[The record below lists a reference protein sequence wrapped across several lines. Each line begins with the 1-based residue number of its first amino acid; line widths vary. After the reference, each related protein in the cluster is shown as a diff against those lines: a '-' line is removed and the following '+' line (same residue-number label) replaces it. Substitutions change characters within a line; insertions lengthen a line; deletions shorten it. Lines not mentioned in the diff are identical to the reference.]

1 MHPIDKTVVF
11 MLLFSI
17 GQWVPIKEGRWQ
29 DVKRTEKIIVTSLK
43 GGVGKSTVSTSV
55 AASMAEEGLRVLLAD
70 LDFRSRSLE
79 LMTGTCDKVIFN
91 LYDYMAGR
99 ADAER
104 TTVRIPVK
112 DGEIMFCP
120 APDEDVLGPENGPV
134 YEDIPGALKKL
145 TDESGADVVI
155 CDSGAES
162 FVPRMLAKEFATMA
176 IVVSGQSRTAIRA
189 AEITAQKLAAAREG
203 LDVRLVINDFDV
215 SLANLGVRAGLLQMI
230 DECSVRCVGVYP
242 HDEHLPSAQDRGVL
256 LPEGI
261 TSVAARNTAARILGD
276 SVPLFRGLGK
286 LRSKI
291 RL

>member
-1 MHPIDKTVVF
+1 M
-11 MLLFSI
+11 
-17 GQWVPIKEGRWQ
+17 
-29 DVKRTEKIIVTSLK
+29 KRTEKIIVTSLK
-43 GGVGKSTVSTSV
+43 GGVGKSTVSVSV
-55 AASMAEEGLRVLLAD
+55 AAAMAEKRKKVLLLD

-79 LMTGTCDKVIFN
+79 LMTGTCDRIIFN

-99 ADAER
+99 ADVER
-104 TTVRIPVK
+104 TLIRIPVGE
-112 DGEIMFCP
+112 GEIMFCP

-145 TDESGADVVI
+145 TEESGADIVI

-162 FVPRMLAKEFATMA
+162 FIPRMLAKEFATMA

-189 AEITAQKLAAAREG
+189 AEITAQKLAAVREG

-215 SLANLGVRAGLLQMI
+215 SLANTGVRAGLLEMI

-242 HDEHLPSAQDRGVL
+242 HDEFLSSAQDRGIL
-256 LPEGI
+256 LPDGI
-261 TSVAARNTAARILGD
+261 TSVAARNTAARIMGD
-276 SVPLFRGLGK
+276 SVPLFRGLDR
-286 LRSKI
+286 LRAKI